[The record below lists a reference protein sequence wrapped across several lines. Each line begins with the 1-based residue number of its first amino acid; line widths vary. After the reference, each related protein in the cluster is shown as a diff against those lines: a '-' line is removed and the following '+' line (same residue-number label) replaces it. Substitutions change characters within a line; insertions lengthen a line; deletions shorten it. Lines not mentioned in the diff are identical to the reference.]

1 MCQFLGY
8 KIKNPLYKTAL
19 VHKSFNQHN
28 HNEQLEFLGD
38 AVLSLVVAELLF
50 LEHPKKEEGFLSK
63 RRSVIVARKHLNLVG
78 RAIIPEKEIKS
89 RLNPLPENVF
99 GNILEALIGAIY
111 IDKGLDEARIFIKK
125 NIYNSI
131 FLPSLLGL
139 DYKSRLLRISQKE
152 GVKTQYLVEKK
163 EELDSQKKF
172 LASVLINDKKTAEGS
187 GSTKKEAEQEA
198 AKNALKNVF
207 LPNEKK
213 L

>member
-1 MCQFLGY
+1 MCQVLGY
-8 KIKNPLYKTAL
+8 KTKRSIYKTAL

-28 HNEQLEFLGD
+28 HNEQLELLGD

-89 RLNPLPENVF
+89 RLDPLPAYIF
-99 GNILEALIGAIY
+99 GNTLEALIGAIY
-111 IDKGLDEARIFIKK
+111 MDKGIDASRTFIKK

-139 DYKSRLLRISQKE
+139 DYKSRLLRTSQQE
-152 GVKTQYLVEKK
+152 GVKTQYLVEQK
-163 EELDSQKKF
+163 EALVPQKKF
-172 LASVLINDKKTAEGS
+172 LATTLN
-187 GSTKKEAEQEA
+187 
-198 AKNALKNVF
+198 F
-207 LPNEKK
+207 LLLN
-213 L
+213 

>member
-1 MCQFLGY
+1 MCQVLGY
-8 KIKNPLYKTAL
+8 KTKRSLYKTAL

-50 LEHPKKEEGFLSK
+50 LEYPKKDEGFLSK

-89 RLNPLPENVF
+89 RIDPLPANIF
-99 GNILEALIGAIY
+99 GNTLEALIGAIY
-111 IDKGLDEARIFIKK
+111 IDRGIDTARIFIKK
-125 NIYNSI
+125 NVYNSI

-139 DYKSRLLRISQKE
+139 DYKSRLLRVSQQE
-152 GVKTQYLVEKK
+152 GVKTQYLVEQK
-163 EELDSQKKF
+163 EALDPQKKF
-172 LASVLINDKKTAEGS
+172 LATVLINDKKTAEGS
-187 GSTKKEAEQEA
+187 GGTKKEAEQAA

-207 LPNEKK
+207 LPNEKA